1 MNLRSLLPVAVLSAG
16 FALLTGCSTFTEN
29 ELGIIRGSGVT
40 PRVYEK
46 MQRGREIS
54 PEDVIEMTRK
64 HVPSRYIVRQ
74 IEDIGL
80 DYVLSPDDVKKLE
93 KARVSRDVIDT
104 MIAASDEFGSRYASP
119 RRSSV
124 MFYSGYDPYFYD
136 DYYGYDGFYGPGY
149 GHYRRPYPVGGTIGI
164 GIAPA
169 HRHWRR

>member
-1 MNLRSLLPVAVLSAG
+1 MNSRSLLPVAVLLSG
-16 FALLTGCSTFTEN
+16 FALLTGCSTFNDN
-29 ELGIIRGSGVT
+29 ELGIIRGTGVT

-74 IEDIGL
+74 VEDIGL
-80 DYVLSPDDVKKLE
+80 DYVLSPEDVKKME

-104 MIAASDEFGSRYASP
+104 MIAASDEFGSQYASP

-124 MFYSGYDPYFYD
+124 TFYSGYDPYFYD
-136 DYYGYDGFYGPGY
+136 DYYYGPGY
-149 GHYRRPYPVGGTIGI
+149 GYYRRPYPVYGTVGV
-164 GIAPA
+164 AVVPR
-169 HRHWRR
+169 HRHWHR